1 MILDLSLATFL
12 QIIQLH
18 SMFLLLLHFWMCSL
32 KSWYELQH
40 WSCSLCWKAKA
51 ENTVRWFIVREKHC
65 SFAKIVRL
73 IRQANIAIYRLLSLF
88 FISDDKI
95 MSRPVWN
102 VGYETRKIL
111 KGAKQFNLLKT
122 WILFH
127 LFFLMHNASARWVP
141 VRFSLKHGAV
151 SFCILSS
158 GTYSRVAARHTTYC
172 ILCRVSYFCW
182 I

>member
-1 MILDLSLATFL
+1 MKY
-12 QIIQLH
+12 
-18 SMFLLLLHFWMCSL
+18 WGCSL
-32 KSWYELQH
+32 VGADAGLGWLVLVFLRK
-40 WSCSLCWKAKA
+40 
-51 ENTVRWFIVREKHC
+51 KHC
-65 SFAKIVRL
+65 WLTGLGWLKPTSE
-73 IRQANIAIYRLLSLF
+73 QADRLLSLF
-88 FISDDKI
+88 FISDDKM
-95 MSRPVWN
+95 MSRPAWN

-127 LFFLMHNASARWVP
+127 LFFLMHNASAGWVP

-158 GTYSRVAARHTTYC
+158 GTYSCVVAPHTTYC

>member
-1 MILDLSLATFL
+1 MHLISDDIFFL
-12 QIIQLH
+12 P
-18 SMFLLLLHFWMCSL
+18 
-32 KSWYELQH
+32 Y
-40 WSCSLCWKAKA
+40 SLCWKTMTQ
-51 ENTVRWFIVREKHC
+51 NTVRWFVMKEKHC

-111 KGAKQFNLLKT
+111 KEAKQFNFLKT

-127 LFFLMHNASARWVP
+127 LFFLMHNASAGWVP